1 MSPIGRVFIIINL
14 VLAGAF
20 VGFAGKYLQATTNYK
35 KQGEEKA
42 AADAATIKELTAR
55 LTAITESRDTA
66 TAANARNETELKSK
80 TSQLTVAEEEN
91 KDLRKRLDNFESKM
105 TTLNGSLSNLS
116 TVQENQNKEA
126 KEMREKWLAAEKSA
140 NEAQQAKLDA
150 EAKLAAAEN
159 DSKVKDEKIA
169 AMDAEIKKS
178 SEDLRVAG
186 IELDLFRR
194 KFPGFGKAV
203 PLVNGRVEFVS
214 ADGRMVTLSLGES
227 NGEIKPGA
235 TFAIYSGNKYKGE
248 VDIVEVTN
256 NNAFGHVRKV
266 VDGAVVAKGDSATTR
281 FQ

>member
-20 VGFAGKYLQATTNYK
+20 VGFAGKYLQAATNFK
-35 KQGEEKA
+35 KQLEEKTA
-42 AADAATIKELTAR
+42 ATDATIKQKDSELTSVKENLGTAQAAAAR
-55 LTAITESRDTA
+55 A
-66 TAANARNETELKSK
+66 ETGEKAK
-80 TSQLTVAEEEN
+80 ASQLTVAEEEN
-91 KDLRKRLDNFESKM
+91 KDLRKRLDNFEAKI
-105 TTLNGSLSNLS
+105 TTINGSLSNLS

-126 KEMREKWLAAEKSA
+126 KEMREKWLAAEKAS

-169 AMDAEIKKS
+169 ALDAEIKKS

-194 KFPGFGKAV
+194 KYPGFGKAV
-203 PLVNGRVEFVS
+203 PVVNGRVESVS
-214 ADGRMVTLSLGES
+214 EDGKLVTLSLGDS
-227 NGEIKPGA
+227 NGGIQPGA
-235 TFAIYSGNKYKGE
+235 TFAIYNGSKYKGE

-256 NNAFGHVRKV
+256 NNAFGHVKLV
-266 VDGAVVAKGDSATTR
+266 VDGAKVTKGDSATTR

>member
-35 KQGEEKA
+35 KQLEDKTA
-42 AADAATIKELTAR
+42 AADAAMKTKEADLKSV
-55 LTAITESRDTA
+55 TESRDTA
-66 TAANARNETELKSK
+66 TAASARAETELKAK

-91 KDLRKRLDNFESKM
+91 KDLRKRLDNFEAKV
-105 TTLNGSLSNLS
+105 TTINGSLSNLS
-116 TVQENQNKEA
+116 TVLENLGKEA
-126 KEMREKWLAAEKSA
+126 KEMRDKYLAAEKAA
-140 NEAQQAKLDA
+140 NEANQAKLDA

-159 DSKVKDEKIA
+159 DGKTKDEKIA
-169 AMDAEIKKS
+169 AMDAEIKKG

-194 KFPGFGKAV
+194 KFPGFGKVV
-203 PLVNGRVEFVS
+203 PVVNGRVENVS
-214 ADGRMVTLSLGES
+214 GDGRLVTLSLGES

-256 NNAFGHVRKV
+256 NNAFGHVSKV
-266 VDGAVVAKGDSATTR
+266 VDGAVVSKGDSATTR